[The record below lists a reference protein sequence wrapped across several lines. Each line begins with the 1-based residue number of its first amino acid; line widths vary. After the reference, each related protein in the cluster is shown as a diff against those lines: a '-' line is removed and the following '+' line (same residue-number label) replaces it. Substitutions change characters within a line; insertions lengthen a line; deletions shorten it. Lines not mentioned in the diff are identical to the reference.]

1 MQENPSPAAPPKAGV
16 GAYIALLFAV
26 IFFSGISVS
35 EPVKNFGTTL
45 ARQLNVEPKKVHD
58 IFSVFDFNTL
68 NGKFGKVIIP
78 DAKAKDTK
86 AKDAAAKDAAA
97 KDAAAKD
104 AAAKD
109 AAAKDVAAKDV
120 AAKDV
125 AAKDVAA
132 KDVAAKDV
140 AAKDVAAKDVAAK
153 DAAAKDAAAKDAAAK
168 DAKAKEAAYTTGNF
182 SGEGGV
188 GARQGF
194 MFALTLAPTT
204 LFAMG
209 IIAVLE
215 HYGALEA
222 MRRLLQRTL
231 KWLMGIPG
239 DTGLAMIASFQST
252 DAGAAL
258 TRSLY
263 DQGQLSTR
271 ERDIFTMFQF
281 SAGATI
287 TNFLGSGAALLA
299 LTSVAA
305 DGTTQ
310 GVPTTIGICFAVLFF
325 FKFFGANLM
334 RLYLNFADRKPQTQ
348 AENQP

>member
-1 MQENPSPAAPPKAGV
+1 MSDSPSSPAAPPKAGV

-86 AKDAAAKDAAA
+86 
-97 KDAAAKD
+97 
-104 AAAKD
+104 
-109 AAAKDVAAKDV
+109 
-120 AAKDV
+120 
-125 AAKDVAA
+125 
-132 KDVAAKDV
+132 
-140 AAKDVAAKDVAAK
+140 
-153 DAAAKDAAAKDAAAK
+153 AKDAAAK

-348 AENQP
+348 AGNQP

>member
-45 ARQLNVEPKKVHD
+45 ARQLNVEPKTVHD

-104 AAAKD
+104 SG
-109 AAAKDVAAKDV
+109 
-120 AAKDV
+120 
-125 AAKDVAA
+125 
-132 KDVAAKDV
+132 
-140 AAKDVAAKDVAAK
+140 
-153 DAAAKDAAAKDAAAK
+153 AK

-299 LTSVAA
+299 LTSVAT

-334 RLYLNFADRKPQTQ
+334 RLYLNFADRKPQTP

>member
-1 MQENPSPAAPPKAGV
+1 MQENLSPAAPPKAGV

-97 KDAAAKD
+97 KGAAAKD
-104 AAAKD
+104 TAAKD
-109 AAAKDVAAKDV
+109 T
-120 AAKDV
+120 
-125 AAKDVAA
+125 
-132 KDVAAKDV
+132 
-140 AAKDVAAKDVAAK
+140 AAKDVAAK
-153 DAAAKDAAAKDAAAK
+153 DAAAKDVAATDAAAKDAAAKDSGAK

-334 RLYLNFADRKPQTQ
+334 RLYLNFADRKPQTP

>member
-1 MQENPSPAAPPKAGV
+1 MQENLSPAAPPKAGV

-86 AKDAAAKDAAA
+86 AKDAAAKDSG
-97 KDAAAKD
+97 
-104 AAAKD
+104 
-109 AAAKDVAAKDV
+109 
-120 AAKDV
+120 
-125 AAKDVAA
+125 
-132 KDVAAKDV
+132 
-140 AAKDVAAKDVAAK
+140 
-153 DAAAKDAAAKDAAAK
+153 AK

-334 RLYLNFADRKPQTQ
+334 RLYLNFADRKPQTP

>member
-1 MQENPSPAAPPKAGV
+1 MQENLSPAAPPKAGV

-109 AAAKDVAAKDV
+109 AAAKD
-120 AAKDV
+120 
-125 AAKDVAA
+125 
-132 KDVAAKDV
+132 
-140 AAKDVAAKDVAAK
+140 
-153 DAAAKDAAAKDAAAK
+153 AAAKDAAAKDSGAK

-334 RLYLNFADRKPQTQ
+334 RLYLNFADRKPQTP

>member
-1 MQENPSPAAPPKAGV
+1 MQENLSPAAPPKAGV

-109 AAAKDVAAKDV
+109 AAAKDSG
-120 AAKDV
+120 
-125 AAKDVAA
+125 
-132 KDVAAKDV
+132 
-140 AAKDVAAKDVAAK
+140 
-153 DAAAKDAAAKDAAAK
+153 AK
-168 DAKAKEAAYTTGNF
+168 DAKAKEAAYTAGNF

-263 DQGQLSTR
+263 DQGQLSTG

-334 RLYLNFADRKPQTQ
+334 RLYLNFADRKPQTP

>member
-1 MQENPSPAAPPKAGV
+1 MQENLSPAAPPKAGV

-97 KDAAAKD
+97 KDSG
-104 AAAKD
+104 
-109 AAAKDVAAKDV
+109 
-120 AAKDV
+120 
-125 AAKDVAA
+125 
-132 KDVAAKDV
+132 
-140 AAKDVAAKDVAAK
+140 
-153 DAAAKDAAAKDAAAK
+153 AK

-281 SAGATI
+281 SAGAII

-334 RLYLNFADRKPQTQ
+334 RLYLNFADRKPQTP

>member
-109 AAAKDVAAKDV
+109 AAAKDA
-120 AAKDV
+120 

>member
-109 AAAKDVAAKDV
+109 AAAKD
-120 AAKDV
+120 
-125 AAKDVAA
+125 
-132 KDVAAKDV
+132 
-140 AAKDVAAKDVAAK
+140 
-153 DAAAKDAAAKDAAAK
+153 AAAKDSGAK
-168 DAKAKEAAYTTGNF
+168 DAKAKDAAYTTGNF

-334 RLYLNFADRKPQTQ
+334 RLYLNFADRKPQTP

>member
-1 MQENPSPAAPPKAGV
+1 MQENLSPAAPPKAGV

-104 AAAKD
+104 SG
-109 AAAKDVAAKDV
+109 
-120 AAKDV
+120 
-125 AAKDVAA
+125 
-132 KDVAAKDV
+132 
-140 AAKDVAAKDVAAK
+140 
-153 DAAAKDAAAKDAAAK
+153 AK

-334 RLYLNFADRKPQTQ
+334 RLYLNFADRKPQTP

>member
-109 AAAKDVAAKDV
+109 SG
-120 AAKDV
+120 
-125 AAKDVAA
+125 
-132 KDVAAKDV
+132 
-140 AAKDVAAKDVAAK
+140 
-153 DAAAKDAAAKDAAAK
+153 AK

>member
-1 MQENPSPAAPPKAGV
+1 MQENLSPAAPPKAGV

-97 KDAAAKD
+97 KDAATKD
-104 AAAKD
+104 AG
-109 AAAKDVAAKDV
+109 
-120 AAKDV
+120 
-125 AAKDVAA
+125 
-132 KDVAAKDV
+132 
-140 AAKDVAAKDVAAK
+140 
-153 DAAAKDAAAKDAAAK
+153 AK

-334 RLYLNFADRKPQTQ
+334 RLYLNFADRKPQTP

>member
-1 MQENPSPAAPPKAGV
+1 MQENLSPAAPPKAGV

-26 IFFSGISVS
+26 IFFSGISAS

-86 AKDAAAKDAAA
+86 AKDAAAKD
-97 KDAAAKD
+97 
-104 AAAKD
+104 
-109 AAAKDVAAKDV
+109 
-120 AAKDV
+120 
-125 AAKDVAA
+125 
-132 KDVAAKDV
+132 
-140 AAKDVAAKDVAAK
+140 VAAKDVAAK
-153 DAAAKDAAAKDAAAK
+153 DAAAKDVAAKDAAAKDSGAK

-334 RLYLNFADRKPQTQ
+334 RLYLNFADRKPQTP

>member
-1 MQENPSPAAPPKAGV
+1 MQENLSPAAPPKAGV

-97 KDAAAKD
+97 KDT
-104 AAAKD
+104 
-109 AAAKDVAAKDV
+109 
-120 AAKDV
+120 
-125 AAKDVAA
+125 
-132 KDVAAKDV
+132 
-140 AAKDVAAKDVAAK
+140 AAK

-168 DAKAKEAAYTTGNF
+168 DAAAKDAAAKDTAAKDSGAKDAKAKEAAYTAGNF

-334 RLYLNFADRKPQTQ
+334 RLYLNFADRKPQTP

>member
-1 MQENPSPAAPPKAGV
+1 MQENLSPAAPPKAGV
-16 GAYIALLFAV
+16 GAYIALLFAI

-86 AKDAAAKDAAA
+86 AKDAAAKD
-97 KDAAAKD
+97 
-104 AAAKD
+104 
-109 AAAKDVAAKDV
+109 VAAKDV

-125 AAKDVAA
+125 AAKDTAA
-132 KDVAAKDV
+132 KDTAAKDT
-140 AAKDVAAKDVAAK
+140 AAK
-153 DAAAKDAAAKDAAAK
+153 DAAAKDSGAK

>member
-1 MQENPSPAAPPKAGV
+1 MQENLSPAAPPKAGV
-16 GAYIALLFAV
+16 GAYIALLFAI

-86 AKDAAAKDAAA
+86 
-97 KDAAAKD
+97 
-104 AAAKD
+104 
-109 AAAKDVAAKDV
+109 
-120 AAKDV
+120 
-125 AAKDVAA
+125 
-132 KDVAAKDV
+132 
-140 AAKDVAAKDVAAK
+140 
-153 DAAAKDAAAKDAAAK
+153 AKDAAAK

>member
-1 MQENPSPAAPPKAGV
+1 MSDSPSSPAAPPKAGV

-86 AKDAAAKDAAA
+86 
-97 KDAAAKD
+97 
-104 AAAKD
+104 
-109 AAAKDVAAKDV
+109 
-120 AAKDV
+120 
-125 AAKDVAA
+125 
-132 KDVAAKDV
+132 
-140 AAKDVAAKDVAAK
+140 
-153 DAAAKDAAAKDAAAK
+153 AKDAAAK

-334 RLYLNFADRKPQTQ
+334 RLYLNFADRKPQTP

>member
-109 AAAKDVAAKDV
+109 TAAKDSG
-120 AAKDV
+120 
-125 AAKDVAA
+125 
-132 KDVAAKDV
+132 
-140 AAKDVAAKDVAAK
+140 
-153 DAAAKDAAAKDAAAK
+153 AK

-334 RLYLNFADRKPQTQ
+334 RLYLNFADRKPQTP

>member
-109 AAAKDVAAKDV
+109 AAAKDA
-120 AAKDV
+120 
-125 AAKDVAA
+125 
-132 KDVAAKDV
+132 
-140 AAKDVAAKDVAAK
+140 AAK
-153 DAAAKDAAAKDAAAK
+153 DAAAKDAAAKDAAAKDAAAKDAAAKDSGAK

-334 RLYLNFADRKPQTQ
+334 RLYLNFADRKPQTP

>member
-1 MQENPSPAAPPKAGV
+1 LHAVCCSFIIEVFMQENLSPAAPPKAGV

-109 AAAKDVAAKDV
+109 AAAKDSG
-120 AAKDV
+120 
-125 AAKDVAA
+125 
-132 KDVAAKDV
+132 
-140 AAKDVAAKDVAAK
+140 
-153 DAAAKDAAAKDAAAK
+153 AK
-168 DAKAKEAAYTTGNF
+168 DAKAKEAAYTAGNF

-334 RLYLNFADRKPQTQ
+334 RLYLNFADRKPQTP

>member
-1 MQENPSPAAPPKAGV
+1 MQENPSPAAPRKAGV
-16 GAYIALLFAV
+16 GAYIALIFAV
-26 IFFSGISVS
+26 VFFSGISVS
-35 EPVKNFGTTL
+35 GPVKNFGTKI
-45 ARQLNVEPKKVHD
+45 AQQLNVEPKKVHD

-68 NGKFGKVIIP
+68 NGKFGKVVIP
-78 DAKAKDTK
+78 DAKAKEAK
-86 AKDAAAKDAAA
+86 AKDSAAQDDAAKAAP
-97 KDAAAKD
+97 
-104 AAAKD
+104 
-109 AAAKDVAAKDV
+109 V
-120 AAKDV
+120 
-125 AAKDVAA
+125 
-132 KDVAAKDV
+132 
-140 AAKDVAAKDVAAK
+140 
-153 DAAAKDAAAKDAAAK
+153 
-168 DAKAKEAAYTTGNF
+168 YTTGNF

-222 MRRLLQRTL
+222 MRRLLQRIL
-231 KWLMGIPG
+231 RPLMGIPG

-258 TRSLY
+258 TRALY
-263 DQGQLSTR
+263 DQGQINAR
-271 ERDIFTMFQF
+271 EREIFCMFQF

-310 GVPTTIGICFAVLFF
+310 GVPTTIGICFAVLFL

-334 RLYLNFADRKPQTQ
+334 RLYLNFADRKTPAQP
-348 AENQP
+348 ENPS

>member
-109 AAAKDVAAKDV
+109 AAAKDA
-120 AAKDV
+120 
-125 AAKDVAA
+125 
-132 KDVAAKDV
+132 
-140 AAKDVAAKDVAAK
+140 AAK

-168 DAKAKEAAYTTGNF
+168 DSGAKGAKAKEAAYTTGNF

>member
-1 MQENPSPAAPPKAGV
+1 MQENLSPAAPPKAGV

-97 KDAAAKD
+97 KDSG
-104 AAAKD
+104 
-109 AAAKDVAAKDV
+109 
-120 AAKDV
+120 
-125 AAKDVAA
+125 
-132 KDVAAKDV
+132 
-140 AAKDVAAKDVAAK
+140 
-153 DAAAKDAAAKDAAAK
+153 AK

-263 DQGQLSTR
+263 DQGQLSAR

-334 RLYLNFADRKPQTQ
+334 RLYLSFADRKPQTQ
-348 AENQP
+348 AGNQP

>member
-1 MQENPSPAAPPKAGV
+1 MQENLSPAAPPKAGV

-86 AKDAAAKDAAA
+86 
-97 KDAAAKD
+97 
-104 AAAKD
+104 
-109 AAAKDVAAKDV
+109 
-120 AAKDV
+120 
-125 AAKDVAA
+125 
-132 KDVAAKDV
+132 
-140 AAKDVAAKDVAAK
+140 
-153 DAAAKDAAAKDAAAK
+153 AKDAAAK

-348 AENQP
+348 AGNQP